1 MNPAPS
7 RYRRVAIPAT
17 LVLLSTATIALGALA
32 GVGAWL
38 VGVAGGVMLGGIV
51 TFLVLGISGA
61 SASLVAAQLAEKFDP
76 VTTLPVARKLEEDL
90 EEVLAADPPQPHW
103 LHMFALEGLKRYD
116 DAYGEHAA
124 DTLLRWLAARLR
136 DAVGD
141 RGTVYRMRGASLAV
155 LSAGDEEAGTA
166 VCTDASAALFEVGD
180 GFMVW
185 SVGGEV
191 ALPQEAP
198 TAAEAIA
205 LVDRRARSKRAAT
218 NPSMHLRPPDDPFG
232 DVSLD
237 HSHQEVGRLA
247 RAVGARFDLDEAEL
261 DELEAAAQL
270 RDVGNVAI
278 PSVVFM
284 NPGAL
289 PALEWEFVRL
299 HTVVGER
306 LLDGRFAM
314 AKVARLVRSSHERW
328 DGAGYPDGLSGER
341 IPLASRIVFACSA
354 YEDMCAERSHRP
366 SLSPDEALAELRRG
380 AGTQFDPAVIE
391 AVAGELADAEERV
404 PAPIVQ
410 SEVGNGAASPPATT
424 ELPLT
429 G

>member
-1 MNPAPS
+1 
-7 RYRRVAIPAT
+7 
-17 LVLLSTATIALGALA
+17 
-32 GVGAWL
+32 
-38 VGVAGGVMLGGIV
+38 
-51 TFLVLGISGA
+51 
-61 SASLVAAQLAEKFDP
+61 
-76 VTTLPVARKLEEDL
+76 
-90 EEVLAADPPQPHW
+90 
-103 LHMFALEGLKRYD
+103 MFALEGLKRYD
-116 DAYGEHAA
+116 DAYGEQAA

-141 RGTVYRMRGASLAV
+141 RGTVYRMRGGSFAV
-155 LSAGDEEAGTA
+155 LSSGDEDAGAA
-166 VCTDASAALFEVGD
+166 VWTDASTALFEVGD

-191 ALPQEAP
+191 AIPRDAR
-198 TAAEAIA
+198 TAQQAIA

-232 DVSLD
+232 DVSVD
-237 HSHQEVGRLA
+237 HSHQAVGRLA
-247 RAVGARFDLDEAEL
+247 RAVGARVDLDEADL

-289 PALEWEFVRL
+289 PALEWEFIRL

-314 AKVARLVRSSHERW
+314 AAVARLVRASHERW
-328 DGAGYPDGLSGER
+328 DGAGYPDGLSNER
-341 IPLASRIVFACSA
+341 IPLAARIVFACSA

-366 SLSPDEALAELRRG
+366 ALSPDDALAELRGG
-380 AGTQFDPAVIE
+380 AGTQFDPEVVD
-391 AVAGELADAEERV
+391 AVAAELAEAQRLV
-404 PAPIVQ
+404 PAPPVIVTDPAK
-410 SEVGNGAASPPATT
+410 SAPDGAASPSTT